1 MTSVQDPSLALGMTL
16 RHSAATPYLLPSIPM
31 ARMRRHLLFACL
43 LAACREA
50 PLPAP
55 ASDTSAL
62 AARVD
67 SLATAVLQAELA
79 ENPETGTELG
89 IPSAA
94 HGRIRDNSPTATRI
108 AQSREDALYTV
119 ALTIDPSPLAGQPQW
134 VTYGV
139 LRDRLER
146 SRATRVCR
154 YPLWGVASYV
164 NGWQAVYTDL
174 AMLQPVGTDT
184 LRGRRP

>member
-1 MTSVQDPSLALGMTL
+1 
-16 RHSAATPYLLPSIPM
+16 
-31 ARMRRHLLFACL
+31 MRRHVLLACL
-43 LAACREA
+43 LVACGEA

-89 IPSAA
+89 VPSAA

-164 NGWQAVYTDL
+164 NGWQAVYT
-174 AMLQPVGTDT
+174 
-184 LRGRRP
+184 